1 MSQLLLKSNRNNMLV
16 FCNYLRTL
24 QKELERYYAIYKDPS
39 RTRNE
44 RQLAKRHI
52 DHIEKKLIP
61 GTKTNLANAHKNM
74 QFTMAFRH
82 RYELTPEQ
90 KKYWNEFRRKVMAR
104 WSPRILC
111 KSCDSLREFVKEYG
125 KK

>member
-16 FCNYLRTL
+16 FCNYLRFL

-44 RQLAKRHI
+44 RKLAKRHI
-52 DHIEKKLIP
+52 DHIERRLIP
-61 GTKTNLANAHKNM
+61 ATKTNLTNARINM
-74 QFTMAFRH
+74 QFTMAYRH
-82 RYELTPEQ
+82 RYGLTPEQ
-90 KKYWNEFRRKVMAR
+90 KKYWNKFRDKVMAG
-104 WSPRILC
+104 WNSRILC
-111 KSCDSLREFVKEYG
+111 KSCDSLREFIKENG